1 MSRLTAAVL
10 LLGLGLAGAGSGCAT
25 GPNANADAAQAADAN
40 ADLGI
45 DYLRKSRNEQA
56 LDKLKRALS
65 FEPDH
70 VRANWGLGIVYARLE
85 SFDRA
90 DTHFQRALASTDSP
104 AILNSYGAFLC
115 ERGRVDEAISR
126 FDRAAEH
133 PEYTTPAVALA
144 NAGICL
150 ARAGRDGDAESFLRR
165 ALDADPA
172 YGPAL
177 AQMARITFRRGDHM
191 TTRAFV
197 QRREDAAELPAE
209 LLLLAA
215 RNELALGERGAAQRY
230 LRRYNEA
237 APDDKRTMD
246 QLTDESHD

>member
-1 MSRLTAAVL
+1 MSRLATLVL
-10 LLGLGLAGAGSGCAT
+10 LLGLGLAGAGCAT
-25 GPNANADAAQAADAN
+25 GPNADADAAQAADAN

-133 PEYTTPAVALA
+133 PEYTTPAVALG

-150 ARAGRDGDAESFLRR
+150 VQAGRDGDAEAFLRR

-177 AQMARITFRRGDHM
+177 AQMARIMFRRGDHM
-191 TTRAFV
+191 TARAFV
-197 QRREDAAELPAE
+197 QRREDTAELPAE

-237 APDDKRTMD
+237 APDDERTMD

>member
-1 MSRLTAAVL
+1 MSRLAAVAL
-10 LLGLGLAGAGSGCAT
+10 LLGLGLAGGGCAT
-25 GPNANADAAQAADAN
+25 GPNADADAAQAADAN

-115 ERGRVDEAISR
+115 DRGRVDEAISR
-126 FDRAAEH
+126 FDRAAKH
-133 PEYTTPAVALA
+133 PEYTTPAVALS

-172 YGPAL
+172 YGAAL
-177 AQMARITFRRGDHM
+177 AQMARLTFRRGDHM
-191 TTRAFV
+191 SARAFV
-197 QRREDAAELPAE
+197 QRREGVAELPAE

-215 RNELALGERGAAQRY
+215 RNELAMGERGAAQRY
-230 LRRYNEA
+230 LRRYNDA
-237 APDDKRTMD
+237 APDEERTMD
-246 QLTDESHD
+246 QLTDESDD

>member
-65 FEPDH
+65 FEPEH